1 MVVTRRQ
8 AHESNAT
15 TAIPNGFGAINGS
28 SSFEQQQH
36 QQQHHAADHIVKH
49 HQIPYAPGA
58 TPKVPTG
65 VKTKTAPWVY
75 VTLVA
80 FALVTVISYPVPLV
94 AKLGDE
100 PTLQRV
106 FFYGWMTAL
115 CTGIGAMPFFLFPDV
130 AEFWVGISN
139 GE

>member
-8 AHESNAT
+8 AHENNA
-15 TAIPNGFGAINGS
+15 TAIPNGGAINGS
-28 SSFEQQQH
+28 PSFD
-36 QQQHHAADHIVKH
+36 QQQHHADHIVKH

-58 TPKVPTG
+58 TPKVPPN
-65 VKTKTAPWVY
+65 VKTDTAPWVY
-75 VTLVA
+75 MTLVV
-80 FALVTVISYPVPLV
+80 FAVITVISCPVPLV
-94 AKLGDE
+94 AKHGDA

-139 GE
+139 GELRAVV